1 MSDWEYAPCG
11 NHTTNIEHPCAD
23 CKVVELQAK
32 LDEGNQWE
40 TDFWIVNAEKVDA
53 EAKVEELQAKLDEQA
68 EALDRYANGFQGGC
82 YCCETVATKNM
93 ELQAENKRLNGLV
106 ARFREERLS
115 RILEKIG

>member
-23 CKVVELQAK
+23 CKVV
-32 LDEGNQWE
+32 
-40 TDFWIVNAEKVDA
+40 
-53 EAKVEELQAKLDEQA
+53 ELQAKLDEQA

-93 ELQAENKRLNGLV
+93 ELQEQVDAAHKLISEI
-106 ARFREERLS
+106 EEAIKYTGSEISVRKSINNYRKALDQ
-115 RILEKIG
+115 K

>member
-23 CKVVELQAK
+23 CKVVELQAR
-32 LDEGNQWE
+32 
-40 TDFWIVNAEKVDA
+40 
-53 EAKVEELQAKLDEQA
+53 LDEQA

-115 RILEKIG
+115 RIMEKIG